1 MDDALKG
8 NLLAKKIMWLI
19 WVSMMDLVRIE
30 KVSQEQL
37 IKIWEK
43 RLSNDEWLPTLNPRR
58 KRMKIY

>member
-1 MDDALKG
+1 
-8 NLLAKKIMWLI
+8 
-19 WVSMMDLVRIE
+19 MMDLVRIE